1 MLKTEVIPI
10 VKNQSKSNIKYL
22 EVWQKVFQCMDIKE
36 DCSNI
41 LHLIELVLIVPFT
54 NTKAGRLFS
63 RMNLDWPEES
73 IESQRRRR
81 LSQNWEEGVAVDAFN
96 PDPISELWLS
106 NRVRHLK
113 SALNKSSKRVKA
125 GPSCEGNHIDLD
137 EFTMSSLENSGDEF
151 LGF

>member
-22 EVWQKVFQCMDIKE
+22 EVWQKVFQRMDIKE

-63 RMNLDWPEES
+63 RMNLD
-73 IESQRRRR
+73 
-81 LSQNWEEGVAVDAFN
+81 
-96 PDPISELWLS
+96 
-106 NRVRHLK
+106 
-113 SALNKSSKRVKA
+113 
-125 GPSCEGNHIDLD
+125 
-137 EFTMSSLENSGDEF
+137 
-151 LGF
+151 